1 MRVCLVGVLA
11 GAVEFPAVLR
21 GISPRLLEK
30 RPVLA
35 EKRESTAQKRLSSA
49 QKKRMPPGILYIC
62 EDKHFL
68 PFDQTALRGSI

>member
-49 QKKRMPPGILYIC
+49 QKKRMPPGILYYIC

-68 PFDQTALRGSI
+68 PFDQTAL